1 MPDHFKILKDKL
13 PIIKTLATT
22 GGVNGFL
29 GQEVLRFYSIA
40 GTLLK
45 SFNCGKNANINER
58 YITHILAR
66 SLIENYFWLIY
77 IFDDSTQKNNR
88 YQEVV
93 NSFKRDYHKL
103 INEELLPHKEQLE
116 PDNLT
121 WSHLP
126 KAMDV
131 NSMMAQIK
139 NDYGER
145 LNYLYFI
152 YRISSFDTHGK
163 NLENIMQET
172 FGKAVN
178 FPILDL
184 SYAFDLMANQYL
196 VTLQELQDT
205 NEI

>member
-1 MPDHFKILKDKL
+1 MTVHFKFLDNEL
-13 PIIKTLATT
+13 NTIKNVATA
-22 GGVNGFL
+22 GGVNGFF
-29 GQEVLRFYSIA
+29 GQEVLRFHSIA
-40 GTLLK
+40 ETLLK
-45 SFNCGKNANINER
+45 SFKCGKDDDINER

-77 IFDDSTQKNNR
+77 IFDDSTQKNKR

-93 NSFKRDYHKL
+93 KSFKRDYHKL
-103 INEELLPHKEQLE
+103 MNEQLLPHKEQLE
-116 PDNLT
+116 PTDST
-121 WSHLP
+121 WSKLP
-126 KAMDV
+126 KAMDI

-139 NDYGER
+139 NDYGDR

-196 VTLQELQDT
+196 VILHELREKK
-205 NEI
+205 EI

>member
-1 MPDHFKILKDKL
+1 MPDHFKILKDEL
-13 PIIKTLATT
+13 PIIETLATT
-22 GGVNGFL
+22 SGVNGFF
-29 GQEVLRFYSIA
+29 GQEVLRFHSIA

-45 SFNCGKNANINER
+45 NFNCGENADIKER

-103 INEELLPHKEQLE
+103 INEKLLPKEQLE
-116 PDNLT
+116 PTNST
-121 WSHLP
+121 WSNLP
-126 KAMDV
+126 KPMDL
-131 NSMMAQIK
+131 NSMLAQIK
-139 NDYGER
+139 NDYGDR

-163 NLENIMQET
+163 NLENITQET
-172 FGKAVN
+172 FGKVVN

-184 SYAFDLMANQYL
+184 NRAFDLMANQYL
-196 VTLQELQDT
+196 VTLQELRDT